1 MDTHVIHGAI
11 LRATYPSLGSI
22 VLSALILA
30 GIRMLTLLAVALRL
44 LPSYFPLVLRPWLQP
59 LTIGMSM
66 AVSYLESVTTSFS
79 KYALV
84 YTGLTGD
91 PFFPSARRA
100 RALTAAV
107 ESAGA
112 GRFRRKFKTERTS
125 IRLVYCRDRQE
136 LIFFL

>member
-1 MDTHVIHGAI
+1 MA
-11 LRATYPSLGSI
+11 A
-22 VLSALILA
+22 
-30 GIRMLTLLAVALRL
+30 IRMLTLLTIALRL

-59 LTIGMSM
+59 LTVGAGM

-91 PFFPSARRA
+91 PFLPSARRA

-107 ESAGA
+107 ESAES
-112 GRFRRKFKTERTS
+112 GRFRRKFRTERMA
-125 IRLVYCRDRQE
+125 IRLPIRRD
-136 LIFFL
+136 